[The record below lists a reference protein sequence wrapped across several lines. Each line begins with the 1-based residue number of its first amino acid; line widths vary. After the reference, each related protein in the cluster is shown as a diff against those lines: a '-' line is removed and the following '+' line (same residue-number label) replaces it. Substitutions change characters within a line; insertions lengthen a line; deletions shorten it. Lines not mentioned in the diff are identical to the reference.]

1 VARRRLLFKEGGGKL
16 VYIDNHL
23 GTTNSL
29 PKHRHKRIYT
39 EESTSVISEAHMG
52 KSHAEITL

>member
-1 VARRRLLFKEGGGKL
+1 VARKRLFFNEGKGKL

-23 GTTNSL
+23 GSTNSL

-39 EESTSVISEAHMG
+39 EESTSVTSEAHMG
-52 KSHAEITL
+52 KSHAETTL